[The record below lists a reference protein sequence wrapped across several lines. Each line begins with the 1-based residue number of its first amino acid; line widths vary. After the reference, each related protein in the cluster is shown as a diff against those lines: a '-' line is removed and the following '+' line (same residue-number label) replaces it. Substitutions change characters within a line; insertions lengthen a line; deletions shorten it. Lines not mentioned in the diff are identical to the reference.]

1 MNRFGSSVR
10 NVMILLAGVLTAF
23 GAEARSTRF
32 ESCDVAKRLA
42 GEWNWQSG
50 TWHSDTPLPHAEKLE
65 KLHGAFEFA
74 EIRRTSRY
82 EIDITWL
89 FPREQKPRNDV
100 FLIQSPHSGAKVQ
113 ATHLDE
119 ASKSAACAAEF
130 ENAKCALLLTCPTVF
145 PQKYTFFLNDRDE
158 LMFQF
163 LGPPP
168 HHHAQYVPVYS
179 GEGRRKR

>member
-1 MNRFGSSVR
+1 MIKFRSGVR
-10 NVMILLAGVLTAF
+10 NVIILLAGVRTAF
-23 GAEARSTRF
+23 GAEAQSTGF

-42 GEWNWQSG
+42 GQWNWQSG
-50 TWHSDTPLPHAEKLE
+50 TWHSDPPPPHAEKIE

-74 EIRRTSRY
+74 KIRRTSRY
-82 EIDITWL
+82 EIGITWL

-100 FLIQSPHSGAKVQ
+100 FFIQSPDSGAKVP

-119 ASKSAACAAEF
+119 ASKSAACDAEF
-130 ENAKCALLLTCPTVF
+130 ENAKCALLITCPTVF
-145 PQKYTFFLNDRDE
+145 PQKYTFFLNGRDE
-158 LMFQF
+158 LGVQF